1 MGTRY
6 RVMRPSVRIYQSN
19 HTLMLVTGSFDGA
32 RRDGCAASPVIGS
45 SSQMSA
51 LSSDISTNSR
61 SRTFLTT
68 FGGREAAG
76 LYGPGE
82 ESG

>member
-1 MGTRY
+1 M
-6 RVMRPSVRIYQSN
+6 S
-19 HTLMLVTGSFDGA
+19 VTGGFDGA

-51 LSSDISTNSR
+51 LSLDIPR

-82 ESG
+82 ESE